1 MKYTKRQLVI
11 LFRISTVFFVLLF
24 DKSLVIDSVTL
35 SSSTVFLN
43 AVVYW

>member
-1 MKYTKRQLVI
+1 MYKKAASDI

-35 SSSTVFLN
+35 SSSTVFFLML
-43 AVVYW
+43 